1 MNQEWYSGK
10 DGADYLMQRKTSQA
24 ESVQKLRATLFQD
37 VGGATLKIV
46 DFGCGTGGILGSLP
60 ASERVGVEIGAEA
73 AKIAEER
80 GLSVVPSLK
89 RLDDG
94 QFDVAI
100 SFHAIEHVDSP
111 LEVLQ
116 ELKRIVKPGGRVR
129 LVVPAELP
137 FNAVHRSW
145 RENYD
150 RHLFTWTP
158 LTFGNLAYRAGFR
171 TFSVSIRPMP
181 TNSRVVRYLRF
192 VPLISRSYHWLIS
205 LRKNNF
211 NVVFDAIA

>member
-10 DGADYLMQRKTSQA
+10 DGTDYLMQRETSQA
-24 ESVQKLRATLFQD
+24 ESVQKLRATLFRD
-37 VGGATLKIV
+37 VGGPALRIV

-60 ASERVGVEIGAEA
+60 ASERVGVEIGTEA
-73 AKIAEER
+73 AKIAQKR
-80 GLSVVPSLK
+80 GLRIVPSLH
-89 RLDDG
+89 LLGDG

-116 ELKRIVKPGGRVR
+116 GLRRVVRPGGCVK

-137 FNAVHRSW
+137 FNSVHRAW

-171 TFSVSIRPMP
+171 AFSVSIEPMP

-192 VPLISRSYHWLIS
+192 VPLLSRAYHWLIS
-205 LRKNNF
+205 MRRNNF
-211 NVVFDAIA
+211 NVVFEGKV